1 MENEEKGSVPFYIL
15 TPFKDM
21 NKLTRRNFLKT
32 SAIASGP
39 LIFTGL
45 AMGQAG
51 MSALYTLSVA
61 LIGGG
66 GIARGSAFRECE
78 KNNVVAIADVDDV
91 RGAPGFEAFPQA
103 KRYRDFRRLL
113 DAHARELDA
122 AIVSTPDHT
131 HFPATY
137 AAMERGIAVQTQK
150 PLTHNI
156 WEARTLQK
164 AAHKFK
170 VQTVMGN
177 QGHNFEGMKLIRE
190 WIEAGLI
197 GEVQE
202 VHMWTNRVT
211 PNNRNALNPLPA
223 QPVPDTLDWDLWTGP
238 AEMGPYNEELCPKG
252 WRWWW
257 SYGNGGLAD
266 IGCHTLD
273 IAVYA
278 LGLGFPTSVHVD
290 NSLNF
295 SHELHDNPPKDGAWS
310 YVYEFPCP
318 GKSPLKIYWYE
329 GGHLPRM
336 PESIKPVFEDEKQLA
351 GGCLLVGDKNTIYS
365 PGMRPKEPRL
375 VDNWQD
381 LQHHLPPK
389 TLPRAVGNPVA
400 ELFAAIR
407 GEIDKCGSNFDYAAP
422 LTEIVL
428 LGTIAN
434 RSGKIVEYLP
444 DTMTFKDS
452 SLNKYIKEPVRKG
465 WEYGEGLI

>member
-1 MENEEKGSVPFYIL
+1 
-15 TPFKDM
+15 M
-21 NKLTRRNFLKT
+21 NKLTRRKFLQT
-32 SAIASGP
+32 STLATGP
-39 LIFTGL
+39 LFFPAL

-51 MSALYTLSVA
+51 TTALNKLNVA

-91 RGAPGFEAFPQA
+91 RGAPGFKAFPGA
-103 KRYRDFRRLL
+103 RRYRDFRRML
-113 DAHARELDA
+113 DQHHKELDA
-122 AIVSTPDHT
+122 VIVSTPDHT

-156 WEARTLQK
+156 WEARVLQK
-164 AAHKFK
+164 AAHHFG

-190 WIEAGLI
+190 WVEAGLI
-197 GEVQE
+197 GEVRE
-202 VHMWTNRVT
+202 VHIWSNRVT
-211 PNNRNALNPLPA
+211 PNNLNALNPLPA

-238 AEMGPYNEELCPKG
+238 AELGPYNEELCPKG

-257 SYGNGGLAD
+257 QYGNGGLAD

-273 IAVYA
+273 IPVYA
-278 LGLGFPTSVHVD
+278 LGLGYPSSVHID
-290 NSLNF
+290 NSLNCAN
-295 SHELHDNPPKDGAWS
+295 ELHDKPPRAGAHT
-310 YVYEFPCP
+310 YVYDFPRP
-318 GKSPLKIYWYE
+318 GGKSLKIYWYE

-336 PESIKPVFEDEKQLA
+336 PESIKPVFQEEKQLS
-351 GGCLLVGDKNTIYS
+351 GGCLLVGDKNTIFS
-365 PGMRPKEPRL
+365 PSMRPKEPRL
-375 VDNWQD
+375 VDNWQE
-381 LQHHLPPK
+381 LQHDLPPK
-389 TLPRAVGNPVA
+389 ILPRAVGNPVN

-407 GEIDKCGSNFDYAAP
+407 GEVEKCGSNFDYAAP

-434 RSGKIVEYLP
+434 RSGKKVEFFS
-444 DTMTFKDS
+444 DSMTFKDA
-452 SLNKYIKEPVRKG
+452 SLNGYVKEPVRKG
-465 WEYGEGLI
+465 WEYGTGLL